1 MSISACYAE
10 PHQFTLQGS
19 LVSLGHGYA
28 EKADFAGEIREYIDE
43 GRPDEPKLMARLD
56 NEDSN
61 PNIEGF
67 SRLIFLV
74 NSITTRI
81 SEYYV
86 YNILFSHIFHRDT
99 HSRLLYLLDVFCGS
113 ALPLGRSHPMNVIR

>member
-1 MSISACYAE
+1 MAISACYAE

-19 LVSLGHGYA
+19 IVSLGHGYA

-43 GRPDEPKLMARLD
+43 GRLDEPKLMARLD

-74 NSITTRI
+74 TSITTRI

-86 YNILFSHIFHRDT
+86 YNIL
-99 HSRLLYLLDVFCGS
+99 
-113 ALPLGRSHPMNVIR
+113 PK

>member
-1 MSISACYAE
+1 M
-10 PHQFTLQGS
+10 
-19 LVSLGHGYA
+19 SLGHGYA

-81 SEYYV
+81 SEYYI
-86 YNILFSHIFHRDT
+86 YNIL
-99 HSRLLYLLDVFCGS
+99 LK
-113 ALPLGRSHPMNVIR
+113 